1 MSKKILSIVL
11 VTSLVSFGQVQAGL
25 SEAWEGL
32 KEGWYKTA
40 VEVETPEVVVDDSL
54 VVIETPAVVV
64 DDSLVVIETPAV
76 EVEAPSVLVEMPV
89 VEVETP
95 VVEVKTLVVGVEAP
109 AVEVD
114 TNLWSSAKDT
124 ISENKKASIFVAVS
138 ALVVAGYYLDG
149 KYRILDRASNFLG
162 LNDEDEDD
170 NEDELEVV

>member
-40 VEVETPEVVVDDSL
+40 VEVETPE
-54 VVIETPAVVV
+54 VVV

>member
-54 VVIETPAVVV
+54 VVIETPAV
-64 DDSLVVIETPAV
+64 

-89 VEVETP
+89 VEVEAPSGLVEKPAVTTP

>member
-54 VVIETPAVVV
+54 VVIETPAV
-64 DDSLVVIETPAV
+64 
-76 EVEAPSVLVEMPV
+76 EVEAPSVLVEMPVVEVETPV